1 MRNVSFRLRHLNTWC
16 GPSFSLEAAGQWSAR
31 TKRLKA
37 VIRVWMA
44 MSLME
49 DLPETI
55 VAREP
60 YFIVPGIGYIRGT
73 DFRGTD
79 EKR

>member
-16 GPSFSLEAAGQWSAR
+16 GPSFSLEAVGQWSAR

-37 VIRVWMA
+37 VIRVWM
-44 MSLME
+44 E
-49 DLPETI
+49 DLPETAI
-55 VAREP
+55 AREP
-60 YFIVPGIGYIRGT
+60 YFIVPGLGYIRGT

-79 EKR
+79 EKS

>member
-1 MRNVSFRLRHLNTWC
+1 
-16 GPSFSLEAAGQWSAR
+16 
-31 TKRLKA
+31 
-37 VIRVWMA
+37 MA